1 VTDTSAGPRPQEQPG
16 TTHDKG
22 KAKVDAYERPAG
34 ARSRQTIRLDGADVA
49 YDVVA
54 DWMVLRRDDEPVAEM
69 FHVAYL
75 LADADAESRPITF
88 VFNGGPGAS
97 SAYLH
102 IGALGPRRVAFDEG
116 GRVPAPPVRLVDN
129 QETWLA
135 FTDLVFVDPVGTGFS
150 RAIQKDATA
159 AGDKAAPGADQGEK
173 EFFAIGRDLES
184 LGELIQ
190 RFLSAHHRWTS
201 PVLIAGESYG
211 GFRAGK
217 LSRKLQ
223 EGFGIGLNGAILIS
237 PALEFAQLV
246 PTDYEV
252 LHFIDALPTMAAAAH
267 AHGRGRALA
276 AEAPLDDVLRAAEA
290 FAARDLA
297 EVLVR
302 GDRVDPARRKE
313 VFARMADFLGVS
325 EEAATRTGGRMRITH
340 FARELLR
347 DRGEV
352 CGLYDARITAR
363 DPYPDRELG
372 EGPDPTLFAIERVFN
387 AGINAQLRSL
397 VGIETERTYRLL
409 SLDVNRAWKVDGE
422 QHALD
427 RHVGATDDLRYAL
440 SLNPHMR
447 VLVSHGLYDLV
458 TPYFASDRILGHMRL
473 DDVTRGRI
481 ELQHFPGGHMFYT
494 VDSSRKA
501 FRDAG
506 ARFVR
511 ACTEGAR

>member
-1 VTDTSAGPRPQEQPG
+1 MTDNASETGSRADQRKSNDHEPPPG
-16 TTHDKG
+16 
-22 KAKVDAYERPAG
+22 AKRREHIELG
-34 ARSRQTIRLDGADVA
+34 GSKLA

-75 LADADAESRPITF
+75 LADAPADERPITF

-102 IGALGPRRVAFDEG
+102 IGALGPRRVAFAAD
-116 GRVPAPPVRLVDN
+116 GRVPAPPARLVDN
-129 QETWLA
+129 QETWLS

-150 RAIQKDATA
+150 RAVKNGKGEGADKAGAGKDA
-159 AGDKAAPGADQGEK
+159 EK
-173 EFFAIGRDLES
+173 EFFGLNRDLES

-190 RFLSAHHRWTS
+190 RFLSTHHRWTS
-201 PVLIAGESYG
+201 PVFVAGESYG

-223 EGFGIGLNGAILIS
+223 EGFGVGLNGAVLIS
-237 PALEFAQLV
+237 PALEWAPLV

-252 LHFIDALPTMAAAAH
+252 LHFIDSLPTMAAAAH

-276 AEAPLDDVLRAAEA
+276 ADAPLDDVLREAEA

-297 EVLVR
+297 DLLVR
-302 GDRVDPARRKE
+302 GDRIEPARRRE
-313 VFARMADFLGVS
+313 IFERMAAFLGIDADVA
-325 EEAATRTGGRMRITH
+325 ERAQGRLRITQ

-347 DRGEV
+347 DRGEI

-363 DPYPDRELG
+363 DPYPDRDLS
-372 EGPDPTLFAIERVFN
+372 EGPDPTLFSIERVFN
-387 AGINAQLRSL
+387 AGINAHLRSAI
-397 VGIETERTYRLL
+397 GIDTQRPYRLL
-409 SLDVNRAWKVDGE
+409 SLDVNQAWKLDNE
-422 QHALD
+422 QHVLD

-447 VLVSHGLYDLV
+447 VLISHGTYDLV
-458 TPYFASDRILGHMRL
+458 TPYFSSDRIAGHMKL
-473 DDVTRGRI
+473 DEATRGRI
-481 ELQHFPGGHMFYT
+481 DIEHFIGGHMFYT
-494 VDSSRKA
+494 IDESRA
-501 FRDAG
+501 GFRDAG
-506 ARFVR
+506 ARFVA
-511 ACTEGAR
+511 ACLGASAA

>member
-1 VTDTSAGPRPQEQPG
+1 VTNTTSEHASERDEKGSGGGGRGARPHEP
-16 TTHDKG
+16 
-22 KAKVDAYERPAG
+22 PAG
-34 ARSRQTIRLDGADVA
+34 ARARQQIRLGGADAA
-49 YDVVA
+49 YDVLA

-75 LADADAESRPITF
+75 LADAPADERPITF

-102 IGALGPRRVAFDEG
+102 IGALGPRRVVFGEG

-129 QETWLA
+129 EETWLA
-135 FTDLVFVDPVGTGFS
+135 FTDLVFVDPIGTGFS
-150 RAIQKDATA
+150 RAINKDAKP
-159 AGDKAAPGADQGEK
+159 AGDKAVPDNKGKGEQ
-173 EFFAIGRDLES
+173 EFFSVGRDLES

-201 PVLIAGESYG
+201 PVLVAGESYG

-223 EGFGIGLNGAILIS
+223 EGFGVGLNGAILIS
-237 PALEFAQLV
+237 PALEFSQLV

-252 LHFIDALPTMAAAAH
+252 LHFIDSLPTMAAAAH

-276 AEAPLDDVLRAAEA
+276 ASAPLDDVLRAAET

-302 GDRVDPARRKE
+302 GDRVEPARRDE
-313 VFARMADFLGVS
+313 VFSGLAALLGVS
-325 EEAATRTGGRMRITH
+325 EEAAARTGGRMRITQ

-387 AGINAQLRSL
+387 AGINAHLRSA
-397 VGIETERTYRLL
+397 VGIDTDRTYRLL
-409 SLDVNRAWKVDGE
+409 SLDINRDWKIDDE

-458 TPYFASDRILGHMRL
+458 TPYSASDRILGHMRL
-473 DDVTRGRI
+473 DDTARGRV
-481 ELQHFPGGHMFYT
+481 ELEHFPGGHMFYT
-494 VDSSRKA
+494 VDSSRAA
-501 FRDAG
+501 FRDVG

-511 ACTEGAR
+511 ACVARPG